1 MRLAILLL
9 LWPLTTAAQSV
20 TPSEQAKRDQTRKVI
35 LAQELS
41 AEVKLLQSAIYE
53 NSEPAAAN
61 HRANIA
67 ALAVE
72 MKITVPKPAF
82 KKTRTALV
90 ARWCDA
96 FCSSRR
102 SATEGLPE

>member
-1 MRLAILLL
+1 MRLAIILL
-9 LWPLTTAAQSV
+9 LWPLATTAQSV
-20 TPSEQAKRDQTRKVI
+20 TPSEQAARDQTRKVI

-41 AEVKLLQSAIYE
+41 AEVKLLQSAIDD
-53 NSEPAAAN
+53 NSEQAAAN

-72 MKITVPKPAF
+72 MKITAQPPAPK
-82 KKTRTALV
+82 KSRTAPV

-96 FCSSRR
+96 FCKGRR
-102 SATEGLPE
+102 SAIEGTQE